1 MVWLSE
7 SPATNRSGPALKLSR
22 LMTPVGGAVGGQRP
36 EAQAVV
42 TQGVTDQAGAGGDDR
57 LRDQDFIAAE
67 GAVVGSRKGEISDAV
82 TLATQEAVPHRA
94 DRGIGLGRSA
104 GTEEEGAE
112 KEDRAEAIAAKK
124 RRQRQSVLA
133 QESDRIINRRFIR
146 PRLLYPASA
155 DSVLVPHDSVPP

>member
-67 GAVVGSRKGEISDAV
+67 GAFVGSRKGEISDAV

-94 DRGIGLGRSA
+94 DRGIGLGLGRST
-104 GTEEEGAE
+104 GTQEEGAE

-133 QESDRIINRRFIR
+133 QESDRIR
-146 PRLLYPASA
+146 AGQSA
-155 DSVLVPHDSVPP
+155 QW